1 MSIVKDCIEKKLF
14 NRDLDRCVVTE
25 TIFNS
30 NDKHPTI
37 DSIAIFTSSK
47 NEFKEVLEVIQECYA
62 VGVDENVRGISLQIE
77 KKDETGIDYNL
88 VMSNSCNYFI
98 HVNTLFDTTEITT
111 IADNFIKDI
120 QSITEKK
127 DSSKNNIEVRRLY
140 TKDYVE
146 DVLINIDTCKTKSI
160 NDEKLKAI
168 LKRYQL
174 TTETGVYC
182 SPILTDKY
190 GKYKLTFFVF

>member
-14 NRDLDRCVVTE
+14 DRDLNRCVVTE

-37 DSIAIFTSSK
+37 DSIAIFTNSK
-47 NEFKEVLEVIQECYA
+47 NEFKEVLKAIQECY
-62 VGVDENVRGISLQIE
+62 VIGVDKDIRGISLQIE
-77 KKDETGIDYNL
+77 KKDEAGIDYNL

-111 IADNFIKDI
+111 MADNFIKEI
-120 QSITEKK
+120 YNATEKK
-127 DSSKNNIEVRRLY
+127 DESKDNIEVRRLY

-146 DVLINIDTCKTKSI
+146 DVLVNIDTHETKSI

-182 SPILTDKY
+182 SPILTDKH
-190 GKYKLTFFVF
+190 GKYKLTFFMF

>member
-1 MSIVKDCIEKKLF
+1 MSIVKDYIEKKLSE
-14 NRDLDRCVVTE
+14 RELERCVVTE
-25 TIFNS
+25 TIFNG

-37 DSIAIFTSSK
+37 DSIAIFTKSK
-47 NEFKEVLEVIQECYA
+47 NEFKEVQEVLMECYLFG
-62 VGVDENVRGISLQIE
+62 VGENVNGVLLQIE
-77 KKDETGIDYNL
+77 KKDETGVDYNL
-88 VMSNSCNYFI
+88 VMRNNCNYFI

-120 QSITEKK
+120 YSITKK
-127 DSSKNNIEVRRLY
+127 KEDSKSNIEIRRLY
-140 TKDYVE
+140 DKQGIE
-146 DVLINIDTCKTKSI
+146 DVLVNIDSYETKSI
-160 NDEKLKAI
+160 NDEKLQAI

-190 GKYKLTFFVF
+190 GK

>member
-1 MSIVKDCIEKKLF
+1 MSIVKDYIEKKLSE
-14 NRDLDRCVVTE
+14 RELERCVVTE
-25 TIFNS
+25 TIFNG

-37 DSIAIFTSSK
+37 DSIAIFTKSK
-47 NEFKEVLEVIQECYA
+47 NEFKEVQEVLMEWYLLG
-62 VGVDENVRGISLQIE
+62 VGENVNGVLLQIE
-77 KKDETGIDYNL
+77 KKDETGVDYNL
-88 VMSNSCNYFI
+88 VMRNNCNYFI

-120 QSITEKK
+120 YSITKK
-127 DSSKNNIEVRRLY
+127 KEDSKSNIEIRRLY
-140 TKDYVE
+140 DKQGIE
-146 DVLINIDTCKTKSI
+146 DVLVNIDSYETKSI
-160 NDEKLKAI
+160 NDEKLQAI

-190 GKYKLTFFVF
+190 GK

>member
-1 MSIVKDCIEKKLF
+1 MSIVKDYVEKKLSE
-14 NRDLDRCVVTE
+14 RKLERCIVTE

-37 DSIAIFTSSK
+37 DSIAIFTKSK
-47 NEFKEVLEVIQECYA
+47 NEFKEVLEIIQECYA
-62 VGVDENVRGISLQIE
+62 VGIDENIRGISLQIE
-77 KKDETGIDYNL
+77 KKDEMGVDYNL
-88 VMSNSCNYFI
+88 VMGNNCNYFI

-120 QSITEKK
+120 YSITEKK
-127 DSSKNNIEVRRLY
+127 DNSKNNIEVRRLY
-140 TKDYVE
+140 SKEYVE
-146 DVLINIDTCKTKSI
+146 DVLINIDTCETKSI
-160 NDEKLKAI
+160 NDEKLQAI
-168 LKRYQL
+168 LKHYQM

-190 GKYKLTFFVF
+190 GKYKLTFFIF

>member
-1 MSIVKDCIEKKLF
+1 MSIVKDCIEKKLSE
-14 NRDLDRCVVTE
+14 RELERCVVTE

-37 DSIAIFTSSK
+37 DSIAIFTKSK
-47 NEFKEVLEVIQECYA
+47 NEFKEVQEVLMECYLLG
-62 VGVDENVRGISLQIE
+62 VGKNVNGISFQIE
-77 KKDETGIDYNL
+77 KKDETGVDYNL

-120 QSITEKK
+120 CSITEKK
-127 DSSKNNIEVRRLY
+127 DNIKNNIEVRRLY
-140 TKDYVE
+140 SKEYVE
-146 DVLINIDTCKTKSI
+146 DVLINIDTCETKSI
-160 NDEKLKAI
+160 NDEKLEAI

>member
-14 NRDLDRCVVTE
+14 ERKLERCIVTE
-25 TIFNS
+25 TIFNG

-37 DSIAIFTSSK
+37 DSIAIFTKSK
-47 NEFKEVLEVIQECYA
+47 NEFKEVQEVLMECYLLG
-62 VGVDENVRGISLQIE
+62 VGENVKGVSLQIE

-88 VMSNSCNYFI
+88 VMSNNCNYFI

-111 IADNFIKDI
+111 IADNFIKEI
-120 QSITEKK
+120 YSITKK
-127 DSSKNNIEVRRLY
+127 KEDSKSNIEIRRLY
-140 TKDYVE
+140 DKQGIE
-146 DVLINIDTCKTKSI
+146 DVLVNIDSYETKSI
-160 NDEKLKAI
+160 NDEKLQAI

-182 SPILTDKY
+182 SPILTDKH

>member
-1 MSIVKDCIEKKLF
+1 MSIVKDCIEKKLSE
-14 NRDLDRCVVTE
+14 RELERCVVTE

-37 DSIAIFTSSK
+37 DSIAIFTKSK
-47 NEFKEVLEVIQECYA
+47 NEFKEVQEVLMECYLLG
-62 VGVDENVRGISLQIE
+62 VGKNVNGISFQIE
-77 KKDETGIDYNL
+77 KKDETGVDYNL

-120 QSITEKK
+120 YSITKK
-127 DSSKNNIEVRRLY
+127 KEDSKSNIEVRRLY
-140 TKDYVE
+140 SKEYVE
-146 DVLINIDTCKTKSI
+146 DVLINIDTCETKSI
-160 NDEKLKAI
+160 NDEKLEAI

>member
-1 MSIVKDCIEKKLF
+1 MSIVKDYIEKKLSE
-14 NRDLDRCVVTE
+14 RKLERCIVTE

-37 DSIAIFTSSK
+37 DSIAIFTKSK
-47 NEFKEVLEVIQECYA
+47 NEFKEVQEVLMECYLFG
-62 VGVDENVRGISLQIE
+62 VGENVNGVSLQIE
-77 KKDETGIDYNL
+77 KKDETGVDYNL
-88 VMSNSCNYFI
+88 VMGNNCNYFI

-120 QSITEKK
+120 YSITEKK
-127 DSSKNNIEVRRLY
+127 DNSKNNIEVRRLY
-140 TKDYVE
+140 SKEYVE
-146 DVLINIDTCKTKSI
+146 DVLININTCETKSI
-160 NDEKLKAI
+160 NDEKLEAI
-168 LKRYQL
+168 LKHYQL

-190 GKYKLTFFVF
+190 GKYKLTFFIF

>member
-1 MSIVKDCIEKKLF
+1 MSIVKDYVEKKLSE
-14 NRDLDRCVVTE
+14 RELERCVVTE
-25 TIFNS
+25 TIFNG

-37 DSIAIFTSSK
+37 DSIAIFTKSK
-47 NEFKEVLEVIQECYA
+47 NEFKEVQEVLMECYLLG
-62 VGVDENVRGISLQIE
+62 VGENVNGVSLQIE

-111 IADNFIKDI
+111 IADNFIKEI
-120 QSITEKK
+120 YSITKK
-127 DSSKNNIEVRRLY
+127 KEDSKSNIEIHRLY
-140 TKDYVE
+140 DKQGIE
-146 DVLINIDTCKTKSI
+146 DVLVNIDSYETKSI
-160 NDEKLKAI
+160 NDEKLEAI

-190 GKYKLTFFVF
+190 GKYKLTFFIF